1 MKRLLIAI
9 LLSSILISCTNDDD
23 VILVSV
29 CETPLDIKIENI
41 TDTSALISWTNNN
54 TSSWTGN
61 TLNSEIVVEF
71 GPSGFQPGSGV
82 SIPTMS
88 SSLMLQN
95 LSPTT
100 SYDFYVTA
108 VCSINNVSITS
119 NTNSFS
125 TDYPSV
131 VSEFLPTLSE
141 LNLFEGDIADLNLSP
156 KVFKYDLHTELFTDY
171 AHKLRTIALPQGEAL
186 RYQDD
191 GFPIFPTGT
200 VISKTFYYN
209 LDETDPSS
217 DRHII
222 ETRVL
227 IKRASEW
234 EIGNYVWNEEMT
246 EAFLDGDQHDVK
258 VDYKDENG
266 ALQSV
271 DYVVPGSFDCTKCHS
286 NSGNVT
292 PIGPKLRTMNFEVNG
307 GNQLQKFIDTGHLI
321 NAPQPDAIATIPD
334 WEDDVNYTLEERARA
349 YLDVNCAHCHEPG
362 GFCVDQSTLDLR
374 FETSLEDSNIYI
386 RRFSIGT
393 RMSFYSPGSSMPFI
407 GTTMVHTEG
416 YQLVQEYLDSL
427 D

>member
-1 MKRLLIAI
+1 MKRLLISI
-9 LLSSILISCTNDDD
+9 LLSSFLISCINDDD
-23 VILVSV
+23 IIFVSV

-41 TDTSALISWTNNN
+41 TDTSVLISWTNNN
-54 TSSWTGN
+54 TTNWTDD
-61 TLNSEIVVEF
+61 TSEIVVEF
-71 GPSGFQPGSGV
+71 GPSGFEQGSGV
-82 SIPTMS
+82 TIPTMS
-88 SSLMLQN
+88 SSLVLQD
-95 LSPTT
+95 LSANTT
-100 SYDFYVTA
+100 YDFYVTA

-119 NTNSFS
+119 NINSFS
-125 TDYPSV
+125 TDYPSI

-141 LNLFEGDIADLNLSP
+141 LNLFDGDIADLKLSP

-171 AHKLRTIALPQGEAL
+171 AHKLRAIALPQGEAL

-200 VISKTFYYN
+200 VISKTFYYY
-209 LDETDPSS
+209 LDETDPNS
-217 DRHII
+217 DKHII

-227 IKRASEW
+227 MKRASEW

-246 EAFLDGDQHDVK
+246 EAFLDSDEHEVK
-258 VDYKDENG
+258 VNVIDSEGERLKFDYI
-266 ALQSV
+266 
-271 DYVVPGSFDCTKCHS
+271 VPGSFDCTKCHS

-307 GNQLQKFIDTGHLI
+307 VNQLQKFIDDGHLI
-321 NAPQPDAIATIPD
+321 NAPQPDAIATIPN
-334 WEDDVNYTLEERARA
+334 WKDDVNYTLEERARA

-362 GFCVDQSTLDLR
+362 GFCIDQSTLDLSY
-374 FETSLEDSNIYI
+374 ETSFEDSNIFS

-407 GTTMVHTEG
+407 GTTMVHSQG
-416 YQLVQEYLDSL
+416 YELIQEYLDSL